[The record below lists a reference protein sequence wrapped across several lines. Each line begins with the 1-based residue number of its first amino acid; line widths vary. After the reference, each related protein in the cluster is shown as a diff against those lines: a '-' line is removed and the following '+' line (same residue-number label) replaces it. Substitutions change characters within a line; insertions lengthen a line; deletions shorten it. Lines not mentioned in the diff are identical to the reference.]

1 LWCRLIISINVAAFE
16 TFKRSGLDL
25 LCDHWSDFPPEYL
38 RWIEEGC
45 QLQVPQLMRDEGIRT
60 EVQDAISDVLDGYE
74 LLITPWPARQSSP
87 PRTAA
92 QKGPASG
99 TASMWTRLSA
109 GS

>member
-1 LWCRLIISINVAAFE
+1 MATFE

-25 LCDHWSDFPPEYL
+25 LYDHWSAFPPEYL

-45 QLQVPQLMRDEGIRT
+45 QLQVPQLMRDEGIRA
-60 EVQDAISDVLDGYE
+60 EVQDAVSDGLDGYE

-87 PRTAA
+87 LRTAA
-92 QKGPASG
+92 QKGLPAC

>member
-1 LWCRLIISINVAAFE
+1 MWCRLIIPINVATLK

-25 LCDHWSDFPPEYL
+25 LCDYWGDFPPEYL
-38 RWIEEGC
+38 CWIEEGC

-60 EVQDAISDVLDGYE
+60 EVQDGVSDGLDGYK
-74 LLITPWPARQSSP
+74 LLITRWPARQSSP
-87 PRTAA
+87 LRTAA
-92 QKGPASG
+92 QKGLPAR